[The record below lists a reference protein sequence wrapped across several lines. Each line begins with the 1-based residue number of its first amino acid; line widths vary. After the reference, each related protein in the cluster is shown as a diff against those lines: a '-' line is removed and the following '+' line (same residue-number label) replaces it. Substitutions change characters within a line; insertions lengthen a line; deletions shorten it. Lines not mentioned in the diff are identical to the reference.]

1 MKYIIIM
8 GFFKDPLTIPYV
20 QNICPAFLVEDIV
33 LEMFSVNLLGLL
45 DLLRTHN
52 LPCRGESRKELE
64 RRHWNAAILLLS
76 LLYKDISCSNTHTR
90 SRNNLIMNSNL

>member
-1 MKYIIIM
+1 M

-64 RRHWNAAILLLS
+64 RRHWNVAILLS
-76 LLYKDISCSNTHTR
+76 LLYKRHQLFKHTHTQ
-90 SRNNLIMNSNL
+90 S